1 MNEETK
7 DKLKDVAKEGAQ
19 DMAEWLKEE
28 ARASTGLM
36 RWVWG
41 ILFILAT
48 GICALLASS
57 CEHVPRVQLT
67 AEQVQQVHGAYHVL
81 TGKDCIL
88 VLPVDSK

>member
-1 MNEETK
+1 MKEETK

-28 ARASTGLM
+28 ANSSTGLM

-57 CEHVPRVQLT
+57 CEHVPPVQMT
-67 AEQVQQVHGAYHVL
+67 AEQVQQVHDAYHAL
-81 TGKDCIL
+81 TGEQCVFVVETVK
-88 VLPVDSK
+88 K

>member
-1 MNEETK
+1 MKEETK

-28 ARASTGLM
+28 ANSSTGLM

-57 CEHVPRVQLT
+57 CEHLPPVHVTP
-67 AEQVQQVHGAYHVL
+67 EQVQQVHGAYHVL
-81 TGKDCIL
+81 TGEDCIL